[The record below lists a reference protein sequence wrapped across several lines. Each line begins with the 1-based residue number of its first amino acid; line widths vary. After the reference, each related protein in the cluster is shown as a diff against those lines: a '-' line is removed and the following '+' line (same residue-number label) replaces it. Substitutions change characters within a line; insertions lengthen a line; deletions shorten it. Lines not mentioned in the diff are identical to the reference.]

1 MPYPEPIKRKYQVFI
16 SSTFHD
22 LIEHRQRAI
31 LGIIKA
37 GHMPVALENFP
48 PASESKREVIGQALK
63 SCQFYVIILGARY
76 GSIPE
81 DEPAGRGY
89 VEIELDMAKELG
101 LKVLAFVMDMN
112 KVSEI
117 RKTDEFQKSIEIK
130 LIDKYEALRNGL
142 TQGVENLFYKP
153 FETAWEIE
161 TELYAYFNNLQSVR
175 GYILE
180 PEDRKDTEILQI
192 YARNEIIR
200 DVVRR
205 LGQFETVEPR
215 LAIEADK
222 KILLAKAFADLW
234 GDYVRD
240 KYGRVFLESGS
251 TITYVAKAL
260 VNYLPQRGRSGV
272 STEVITNNAF
282 AYLYLW
288 LYSGILCHPV
298 PSGSPDNKYGG
309 MYGELTG
316 RQRVPTYDLK
326 PLGEYDPYAPEIIR
340 RLSRET
346 FGESIDKKTLILAAI
361 SGIQLTD
368 NISAV
373 TLDSDGQ
380 EHQLESSDPLWGQLS
395 KCRGFHVGSY
405 ENYLFKRSY
414 YEYELTKYPVIVF
427 VHDKKIDCKIV
438 VGKCHFLCDSEYQWD
453 KFMREYPLSIW
464 VACTEHT
471 YQYIL
476 RKFHEELTDTTGW
489 TFGVYG
495 LGTPSPIVIG
505 HNEVFKKS
513 CNDIGIK
520 LPILS
525 AGYDIAQKLP
535 LK

>member
-1 MPYPEPIKRKYQVFI
+1 MPYSEAVKRKYQVFI
-16 SSTFHD
+16 SSTFQD
-22 LIEHRQRAI
+22 LREHRQSAI
-31 LGIIKA
+31 LGITEA
-37 GHMPVALENFP
+37 GHMPVALENFA
-48 PASESKREVIGQALK
+48 PASETKREVIRQALN

-81 DEPAGRGY
+81 DDTTSKGY
-89 VEIELDMAKELG
+89 VEIELDMAKELD
-101 LKVLAFVMDMN
+101 LKTLTFVMDIERV
-112 KVSEI
+112 KEI
-117 RKTDEFQKSIEIK
+117 RKTDEFQNSDEIK
-130 LIDKYEALRNGL
+130 LIDKYETLRKRL
-142 TQGVENLFYKP
+142 TEGVNNVFYKE
-153 FETAWEIE
+153 FENAYEIE
-161 TELYAYFNNLQSVR
+161 KWVLGFFNNLQSER

-180 PEDRKDTEILQI
+180 PEDRKDTEMLQI

-215 LAIEADK
+215 LASEANK
-222 KILLAKAFADLW
+222 KILLAKVFADIW
-234 GDYVRD
+234 GDYIQN
-240 KYGRVFLESGS
+240 KYERIFLESGS

-260 VNYLPQRGRSGV
+260 LNYLSQGKRT
-272 STEVITNNAF
+272 TEVFTNNAF

-298 PSGSPDNKYGG
+298 PSGSPDNRYAG

-326 PLGEYDPYAPEIIR
+326 PLGKYDPDAPEIIQR
-340 RLSRET
+340 VRSET
-346 FGESIDKKTLILAAI
+346 FGESGGKKILILAAI

-368 NISAV
+368 NINAV
-373 TLDSDGQ
+373 ILDSDGQ
-380 EHQLESSDPLWGQLS
+380 EHQLKSNDPLWNQLS
-395 KCRGFHVGSY
+395 QCRGFHVGSY
-405 ENYLFKRSY
+405 ENHLFKRSY
-414 YEYELTKYPVIVF
+414 YLTKYPAIVF

-471 YQYIL
+471 YQDIL
-476 RKFHEELTDTTGW
+476 RKFHEELTDSTGW

-505 HNEVFKKS
+505 HNEAFKKS

-525 AGYDIAQKLP
+525 TGYDIL
-535 LK
+535 

>member
-1 MPYPEPIKRKYQVFI
+1 MPYSEAIKRKYQVFI
-16 SSTFHD
+16 SSTFQD
-22 LIEHRQRAI
+22 LREHRQHAI
-31 LGIIKA
+31 LGIIRA

-48 PASESKREVIGQALK
+48 PSSEPKKEVIRQALK

-81 DEPAGRGY
+81 DNPTRKGY
-89 VEIELDMAKELG
+89 VEIELEMAKELG
-101 LKVLAFVMDMN
+101 LKILAFVMDMN
-112 KVSEI
+112 KVYEI
-117 RKTDEFQKSIEIK
+117 RKTDDFQKSIEAK
-130 LIDKYEALRNGL
+130 LTDKYEALRNGL
-142 TQGVENLFYKP
+142 TRGVENIFYKP
-153 FETAWEIE
+153 FETAREIE
-161 TELYAYFNNLQSVR
+161 TELYAYFNNIQSEVR

-200 DVVRR
+200 DVVQR

-215 LAIEADK
+215 LASEAEK

-240 KYGRVFLESGS
+240 KYRRVFLESGS

-260 VNYLPQRGRSGV
+260 VNYLPKKGRSGF

-288 LYSGILCHPV
+288 LYSGIRCHPV

-316 RQRVPTYDLK
+316 RQRMPTYDLRS
-326 PLGEYDPYAPEIIR
+326 LREYDPEALEMIQ

-346 FGESIDKKTLILAAI
+346 FGETSDKKTLILAAI

-368 NISAV
+368 NISAF
-373 TLDSDGQ
+373 TLDSNLQ
-380 EHQLESSDPLWGQLS
+380 KHPLESNHPLMGQLS
-395 KCRGFHVGSY
+395 QCRGFHVGSY
-405 ENYLFKRSY
+405 ENHLFKRSY
-414 YEYELTKYPVIVF
+414 YLTKYPAIVF
-427 VHDKKIDCKIV
+427 VHDKKIDCEIII
-438 VGKCHFLCDSEYQWD
+438 GKCHFLCDSEYQWD
-453 KFMREYPLSIW
+453 KFIKEYPLSIC
-464 VACTEHT
+464 VACTEHS
-471 YQYIL
+471 YQDIL
-476 RKFHEELTDTTGW
+476 HKFHKEFTDTTGW

-495 LGTPSPIVIG
+495 LGTPFPIVIG
-505 HNEVFKKS
+505 HNEAFKKS

-520 LPILS
+520 IPILP
-525 AGYDIAQKLP
+525 AGYDIAQNKP
-535 LK
+535 LEKE